1 MDGEVRVP
9 ALAEGWED
17 GGGGD
22 PHPPLKSQQPP
33 QQGDPQAE
41 KSETMKK
48 PTRRPGVKPPP
59 DRAKRSIF
67 LFKLKNPIRQICITI
82 TEAKWFEIFIL
93 LAITGTCVSLAVF
106 TPLPN
111 GDTNAVNE
119 FLEEIEVIFTV
130 IFTGECLMR
139 IVALGFVAHPNAY
152 LRNTWNILDFTIVM
166 IGLISSILA
175 VLQIEGFDVKAL
187 RAFRVLRPLRLISGV
202 PSLQIVMNAI
212 LMAII
217 PLMNIA
223 LLVLFVIIIYS
234 IIGLELF
241 MGAFHKTC
249 FDVVTGDMMEDPT
262 PCGGIFSCPNGTE
275 CRGEWEGPQ
284 WGITCFDNF
293 GQAMLT
299 VFQCITLEGWTDML
313 YWIHDSQGNT
323 WQFIY
328 FVSMVVLG
336 AFFVMNLILGVLSG
350 EFSKEKE
357 KAQSRG
363 DFQRLR
369 AKQQM
374 EEDLQ
379 GYVDWITQAEELE
392 ATEEANAIQVDISG
406 AKKNS
411 AVAGLLRSAMLPLQ
425 QVVDVTVTAKVTEE
439 TRKPRR
445 HTRQTAWQKRTKSFE
460 KWNRK
465 MRREARKI
473 CKSQWMFWLIVILVF
488 LNTCVLATEHHDQPL
503 WLDDFQE
510 YTNLF
515 FVCLFT
521 CEMLLKMYALG
532 FSGYMVSLFNRFDF
546 VVVVSSIMEF
556 VLVNQELMPPVGLS
570 VLRCIRLL
578 RAFKV
583 TRYWASMGNL
593 VKSLVNSIA
602 SINALLVLLILFIFI
617 FALLGMQIFGGR
629 FKNEESRG
637 TFNNFGQSC
646 LTVFQIL
653 TGEDWNVVMY
663 DGIEAYG
670 GIKGMG
676 AIAALYFIIL
686 FVAGNFILL
695 NVFLAIAV
703 DNLSTDDDEAP
714 EAEEGEAPPEGGE
727 EAVEGGDEKK
737 LGEDQLPAVPVI
749 GADGL
754 PVYTQKDI
762 AIQMFG
768 EQAAEKDPSVFL
780 EEAAQAEDNLP
791 PEEEQMLPEEEE
803 EADDSGNSSPP
814 IPEGA
819 SFFIFK
825 QDNRF
830 RIWCHAV
837 QAHPICANIILVC
850 ILVSSAFLACEDPL
864 RADSEINV
872 TLGYFDYFFTT
883 VFTLECS
890 LKLISYGFLFHK
902 GAFCRVPFNVLD
914 VVVVTVSLISI
925 FGGSGIGFLKILRV
939 LRVLRPL
946 RAINRAP
953 GLKQV
958 VQCMIVSVKSIGN
971 IMAVTVLLIFMFGVI
986 GVQLFK
992 GKFFM
997 CTDLS
1002 MNDNRT
1008 CQGEFITYADGD
1020 INKPIVEAR
1029 EWVRSPFHYDN
1040 IMQAMLTLFV
1050 VATFEGWPGI
1060 LYVSIDS
1067 NTPDLGPIQDYR
1079 PHVFFFYFVYL
1090 IIIAFFMINIF
1101 VGFVIVTFQSEG
1113 EASFQDCAL
1122 DKNQR
1127 NCIQYAL
1134 NAKPVRRYIP
1144 KNPLQYRLWSFATS
1158 PFCEYT
1164 VFTAILLNTT
1174 SLAMKFYH
1182 QPTAYTDFLDV
1193 LNLFFTYFFLI
1204 ECILKLGAFRFKNYF
1219 KDPWNAFD
1227 FFIVVGSFVDLAM
1240 ANINPDNQ
1248 SASIGFLR
1256 LFRVARLV
1264 KLLNKDEGIRTLLW
1278 TFLKSFQA
1286 LPWVGLLI
1294 ALIFFIYGVVGMQMF
1309 GRIAKD
1315 DDTDIHRN
1323 NNFQTFFWS
1332 LLILFRSATGEA
1344 WQEIM
1349 LSCISSPDV
1358 QCDEASDD
1366 AGKPEGCGSNFA
1378 YVYFISFF
1386 IICAFL
1392 VLNLFVAVIMDNF
1405 DYLTRDWSILG
1416 PHHLGEFVVLW
1427 SEYDPDAKGKIKHVD
1442 VVTLLRKIS
1451 PPLGFGKLCPH
1462 RVACKRLVSMNMRL
1476 NPDGTVNFN
1485 ATLFAL
1491 VRTSLNIMTDG
1502 NIDESNE
1509 ELRQQIIKVF
1519 KEGVDLPMLDS
1530 CCPGPGLLEEE
1541 VTVGKFYA
1549 TFLIQDYFRR
1559 FKKKKDFDEMGVVV
1573 PDDFPLQ
1580 AGLRTLHEAG
1590 PELKRAISGN
1600 LSDTAEEMPFVTGM
1614 FRGAMKQPG
1623 ASLPGKPG
1631 VKKPKA
1637 GVPIAHLPA
1646 TPPPICISPELSI
1659 TPPLDRTH
1667 TPLIPSTP
1675 EHSDYESATKFEPYI
1690 PKFDQQPPRRSGNIP
1705 NGGGALPHLD
1715 RPPRP
1720 GYNGPDGPPV
1730 GSTSPALDL
1739 VGRVLR
1745 EQGLGHHIDADFIE
1759 AATKEM
1765 QEAMNMSPAEFEAAA
1780 AQLLQAE
1787 SEGTFRMPEAGRD
1800 YSVGLSDSVMTSS
1813 EGLPLTPQTI
1823 TPATSPIASHG
1834 ELTKPPV
1841 PSPRKAK
1848 RGPNE

>member
-1 MDGEVRVP
+1 MN
-9 ALAEGWED
+9 
-17 GGGGD
+17 
-22 PHPPLKSQQPP
+22 
-33 QQGDPQAE
+33 
-41 KSETMKK
+41 KK

-59 DRAKRSIF
+59 DRAKRSIY
-67 LFKLKNPIRQICITI
+67 LFTLKNPIRQLFIKI
-82 TEAKWFEIFIL
+82 TEAKWFEILIL
-93 LAITGTCVSLAVF
+93 LTILGTCISLAVF
-106 TPLPN
+106 TPFPN
-111 GDTNAVNE
+111 GDSNATHD
-119 FLEEIEVIFTV
+119 FLEEIEIIFTV
-130 IFTGECLMR
+130 IFTAECIMR
-139 IVALGFVAHPNAY
+139 IIALGFIFHPTAY
-152 LRNTWNILDFTIVM
+152 LRNSWNILDFTIVM
-166 IGLISSILA
+166 IGMISEILA
-175 VLQIEGFDVKAL
+175 ILQIEGFDVKAL

-249 FDVVTGDMMEDPT
+249 FDVVTGEMMEDPN
-262 PCGGIFSCPNGTE
+262 PCGGIFQCPNGTVCKE
-275 CRGEWEGPQ
+275 YWEGPQ

-336 AFFVMNLILGVLSG
+336 AYFVMNLILGVLSG

-460 KWNRK
+460 KWTRK

-515 FVCLFT
+515 FVCIFT

-532 FSGYMVSLFNRFDF
+532 FSGYTVSLFNRFDF

-583 TRYWASMGNL
+583 TRYWSSMGNL

-602 SINALLVLLILFIFI
+602 SINALLILLILFIFI

-629 FKNEESRG
+629 FQNEESRG

-737 LGEDQLPAVPVI
+737 LVEDQLPTVPVI

-780 EEAAQAEDNLP
+780 EEAAQGEDNLP

-830 RIWCHAV
+830 RIWCHTV

-925 FGGSGIGFLKILRV
+925 F
-939 LRVLRPL
+939 
-946 RAINRAP
+946 A
-953 GLKQV
+953 
-958 VQCMIVSVKSIGN
+958 
-971 IMAVTVLLIFMFGVI
+971 
-986 GVQLFK
+986 
-992 GKFFM
+992 
-997 CTDLS
+997 
-1002 MNDNRT
+1002 
-1008 CQGEFITYADGD
+1008 
-1020 INKPIVEAR
+1020 
-1029 EWVRSPFHYDN
+1029 
-1040 IMQAMLTLFV
+1040 
-1050 VATFEGWPGI
+1050 
-1060 LYVSIDS
+1060 
-1067 NTPDLGPIQDYR
+1067 
-1079 PHVFFFYFVYL
+1079 
-1090 IIIAFFMINIF
+1090 
-1101 VGFVIVTFQSEG
+1101 
-1113 EASFQDCAL
+1113 
-1122 DKNQR
+1122 
-1127 NCIQYAL
+1127 
-1134 NAKPVRRYIP
+1134 
-1144 KNPLQYRLWSFATS
+1144 
-1158 PFCEYT
+1158 
-1164 VFTAILLNTT
+1164 
-1174 SLAMKFYH
+1174 
-1182 QPTAYTDFLDV
+1182 
-1193 LNLFFTYFFLI
+1193 
-1204 ECILKLGAFRFKNYF
+1204 
-1219 KDPWNAFD
+1219 
-1227 FFIVVGSFVDLAM
+1227 
-1240 ANINPDNQ
+1240 
-1248 SASIGFLR
+1248 
-1256 LFRVARLV
+1256 
-1264 KLLNKDEGIRTLLW
+1264 
-1278 TFLKSFQA
+1278 
-1286 LPWVGLLI
+1286 
-1294 ALIFFIYGVVGMQMF
+1294 
-1309 GRIAKD
+1309 
-1315 DDTDIHRN
+1315 
-1323 NNFQTFFWS
+1323 
-1332 LLILFRSATGEA
+1332 
-1344 WQEIM
+1344 
-1349 LSCISSPDV
+1349 
-1358 QCDEASDD
+1358 
-1366 AGKPEGCGSNFA
+1366 
-1378 YVYFISFF
+1378 
-1386 IICAFL
+1386 
-1392 VLNLFVAVIMDNF
+1392 
-1405 DYLTRDWSILG
+1405 
-1416 PHHLGEFVVLW
+1416 
-1427 SEYDPDAKGKIKHVD
+1427 
-1442 VVTLLRKIS
+1442 
-1451 PPLGFGKLCPH
+1451 
-1462 RVACKRLVSMNMRL
+1462 
-1476 NPDGTVNFN
+1476 
-1485 ATLFAL
+1485 
-1491 VRTSLNIMTDG
+1491 
-1502 NIDESNE
+1502 
-1509 ELRQQIIKVF
+1509 
-1519 KEGVDLPMLDS
+1519 
-1530 CCPGPGLLEEE
+1530 
-1541 VTVGKFYA
+1541 
-1549 TFLIQDYFRR
+1549 
-1559 FKKKKDFDEMGVVV
+1559 
-1573 PDDFPLQ
+1573 
-1580 AGLRTLHEAG
+1580 
-1590 PELKRAISGN
+1590 
-1600 LSDTAEEMPFVTGM
+1600 
-1614 FRGAMKQPG
+1614 
-1623 ASLPGKPG
+1623 
-1631 VKKPKA
+1631 
-1637 GVPIAHLPA
+1637 
-1646 TPPPICISPELSI
+1646 
-1659 TPPLDRTH
+1659 
-1667 TPLIPSTP
+1667 
-1675 EHSDYESATKFEPYI
+1675 
-1690 PKFDQQPPRRSGNIP
+1690 
-1705 NGGGALPHLD
+1705 
-1715 RPPRP
+1715 
-1720 GYNGPDGPPV
+1720 
-1730 GSTSPALDL
+1730 
-1739 VGRVLR
+1739 
-1745 EQGLGHHIDADFIE
+1745 
-1759 AATKEM
+1759 
-1765 QEAMNMSPAEFEAAA
+1765 
-1780 AQLLQAE
+1780 
-1787 SEGTFRMPEAGRD
+1787 
-1800 YSVGLSDSVMTSS
+1800 
-1813 EGLPLTPQTI
+1813 
-1823 TPATSPIASHG
+1823 
-1834 ELTKPPV
+1834 
-1841 PSPRKAK
+1841 
-1848 RGPNE
+1848 